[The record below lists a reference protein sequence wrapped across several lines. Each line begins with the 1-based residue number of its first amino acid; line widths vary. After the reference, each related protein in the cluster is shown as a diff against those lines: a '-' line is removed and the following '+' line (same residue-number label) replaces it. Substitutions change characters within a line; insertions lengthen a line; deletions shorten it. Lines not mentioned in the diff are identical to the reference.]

1 MSSRPSTLSLSDL
14 PIKRKMTVALMGT
27 TLVALL
33 VACTALAV
41 YEQRTFRKVQ
51 TRNVEVLAE
60 VLARNCTAAISFMNP
75 EDARQTLDALSAKPS
90 IEMACLY
97 NAEGRLFTAYRR
109 SGVAIDFPPKPGPD
123 GAWEMPDHLAVVH
136 PIIINNGSRVGTI
149 YLRNDFMERDAHLQT
164 YIVISALVL
173 ILTLIFAF
181 IFSSVLQ
188 GVITRPII
196 DLTNTAKN
204 IGLTRDYSA
213 RAQKHGQDEIGTLT
227 DGFNLML
234 AGIKDRDTA
243 LLTANTALSAENQER
258 KRAEELLAWEK
269 SAMELICG
277 DASLHKVLDGLM
289 LSLEKYSAG
298 ALCSVLL
305 LDKDGVHLRH
315 GAAPSLPPAY
325 NQLIDG
331 IAIGPGVGSCGTA
344 AFENRQVIV
353 KDIGADPLWAN
364 FRDLALGYGLSACW
378 STPIHNRSG
387 HPVGTFAVY
396 YREPR
401 SPIAAEL
408 DLIARAVHITYI
420 AIERKQTEEEIR
432 LFNTSLE
439 QRVRER
445 TTQLEVAV
453 KELDAFSYSVSHDL
467 RAPLRA
473 LDGFSRIVLRDYS
486 SQLDEDGKRM
496 LGVIRAESQRMGRLI
511 DDLLAFSRLGRQ
523 QIERIPIDMGALAK
537 EVFDELLAMERTRNV
552 RLTLHELPAV
562 NGSAPMIRQVWVN
575 LIGNAIKFTNGRE
588 VGEVEIGTHTGDG
601 GAVVFFVKDNGAGFD
616 MQYAGKL
623 FGVFQRLHSQ
633 QEFPGTGVGLALVQR
648 IVQRHGGRIWA
659 EAELDKG
666 AAFFFTIPNPS
677 L

>member
-1 MSSRPSTLSLSDL
+1 MSRLPSTLLLSNL

-27 TLVALL
+27 TLIALL

-41 YEQRTFRKVQ
+41 YEQVTFRKVQ
-51 TRNVEVLAE
+51 TRNINILAE
-60 VLARNCTAAISFMNP
+60 VLARNCTAALSFMNP
-75 EDARQTLDALSAKPS
+75 DDARQTLDALGAKPS
-90 IEMACLY
+90 VEMACLY
-97 NAEGRLFTAYRR
+97 NTEGMLFTAYRR
-109 SGVAIDFPPKPGPD
+109 GDVATEFPLMPGPD
-123 GAWEMPDHLAVVH
+123 GTRELSHHLEVVH
-136 PIIINNGSRVGTI
+136 PIVMSNGSRVGTMYI
-149 YLRNDFMERDAHLQT
+149 RNDFRERDAHLQT

-173 ILTLIFAF
+173 ILTLVFAF
-181 IFSSVLQ
+181 LFSSVLQ
-188 GVITRPII
+188 GVITRPIME
-196 DLTNTAKN
+196 LTDTAKK
-204 IGLTRDYSA
+204 IGTTRDYTA

-243 LLTANTALSAENQER
+243 LLTANNALTTENQER

-269 SAMELICG
+269 GAMELICG
-277 DASLHKVLDGLM
+277 DASLREVLDGLM
-289 LSLEKYSAG
+289 RSLERHSSG
-298 ALCSVLL
+298 ALFSVLL

-315 GAAPSLPPAY
+315 GAAPSLPDAY
-325 NQLIDG
+325 NRLIDG
-331 IAIGPGVGSCGTA
+331 VAVGPDVGSCGTA
-344 AFENRQVIV
+344 AYDNRQVIV
-353 KDIGADPLWAN
+353 TDISTDPLWAN
-364 FRDLALGYGLSACW
+364 FRELALGHGLSACW
-378 STPIHNRSG
+378 STPIRNRSG
-387 HPVGTFAVY
+387 KPVGTFAVY

-401 SPIAAEL
+401 SPNAAEL

-432 LFNTSLE
+432 ILNSSLE

-445 TTQLEVAV
+445 TAQLEAAV

-496 LGVIRAESQRMGRLI
+496 LGVIRGESQRMGRLI

-523 QIERIPIDMGALAK
+523 QIERVPIDMGALAK

-552 RLTLHELPAV
+552 RLTLHELPAIH
-562 NGSAPMIRQVWVN
+562 GSAPMIRQVWVN

-588 VGEVEIGTHTGDG
+588 VGEVEIGTHAGDG
-601 GAVVFFVKDNGAGFD
+601 GDMIFFIKDNGAGFD

-633 QEFPGTGVGLALVQR
+633 QEFTGTGVGLALVQR

-659 EAELDKG
+659 EAEVGQG
-666 AAFFFTIPNPS
+666 ATFYFTIPNLS